1 MAVPIRSKFARSFKC
16 GIQIIYFLSYWNV
29 LITVTINKM
38 VREVADLMLSK
49 RQHNLVT
56 SNELFTFQT
65 RVMCTNQIILKEP
78 LAVIDWK
85 KSIKHRG
92 KRRQFKSDTLKQ
104 KLGRLGGRTYY

>member
-1 MAVPIRSKFARSFKC
+1 
-16 GIQIIYFLSYWNV
+16 
-29 LITVTINKM
+29 M

-78 LAVIDWK
+78 LVVIDWK
-85 KSIKHRG
+85 KSINTG
-92 KRRQFKSDTLKQ
+92 LNVDNLNPI
-104 KLGRLGGRTYY
+104 L

>member
-1 MAVPIRSKFARSFKC
+1 
-16 GIQIIYFLSYWNV
+16 
-29 LITVTINKM
+29 M

-78 LAVIDWK
+78 LVVIDWK

-92 KRRQFKSDTLKQ
+92 EVHNNY
-104 KLGRLGGRTYY
+104 LGLRLTSRKT